1 MSDIKG
7 TITRGKGEAV
17 VVEVKIEGKLN
28 NKEHWE
34 ECLEKMRALLKQY
47 GSISVRAVKKR

>member
-1 MSDIKG
+1 MSDVKG

-28 NKEHWE
+28 DKEHWE

-47 GSISVRAVKKR
+47 GSISVRAVKKK